1 MTIRLAKERQ
11 NILISI
17 VLPCFN
23 EVRHGYLERILA
35 NLHEQ
40 EGHKEIIFAI
50 SPGSD
55 RTEET
60 IHNARPQ
67 LEQTS
72 TVKILRSDAKNR
84 AQRLNHGIAASTGEI
99 VLLHH
104 PATLLPE
111 VHALGMIETAK
122 AQQDKSSQKSPSLWG
137 GFHHSFD
144 MQHWLLDFTSWYSNR
159 IRAKRRGIVYLD
171 HCIFCDRHLLE
182 RIDNVPDMDIFED
195 TELSKRLCQFG
206 MPYLV
211 PGCAIT
217 SARRFRQRGVYQQAM
232 LNQMLK
238 VGYHLG
244 LDPQSMNKLYEQKVA
259 INSNYD
265 RS

>member
-1 MTIRLAKERQ
+1 LTIRLAKERQ

-50 SPGSD
+50 TPGSD

-60 IHNARPQ
+60 IHDACSQ

-72 TVKILRSDAKNR
+72 TVKVLQTNAKNR
-84 AQRLNHGIAASTGEI
+84 AQRLNCGIAVSTGEI

-111 VHALGMIETAK
+111 VHALK
-122 AQQDKSSQKSPSLWG
+122 AIAIAIGSNNLWG
-137 GFHHSFD
+137 GFQHSFD
-144 MQHWLLDFTSWYSNR
+144 MEHWLLDFTSWYSNY

-171 HCIFCDRHLLE
+171 HCVFCDRHLLE
-182 RIDNVPDMDIFED
+182 RIGLVPDMDIFED
-195 TELSKRLCQFG
+195 TELSKRLCKFG
-206 MPYLV
+206 RP
-211 PGCAIT
+211 AIVSSRVTT
-217 SARRFRQRGVYQQAM
+217 SARRFRQRGVYQQAL

-238 VGYHLG
+238 AGYHLG
-244 LDPQSMNKLYEQKVA
+244 LDPQAMNKLYEQKVA
-259 INSNYD
+259 INSKYD
-265 RS
+265 RT

>member
-1 MTIRLAKERQ
+1 M
-11 NILISI
+11 
-17 VLPCFN
+17 
-23 EVRHGYLERILA
+23 RHGYLERILL
-35 NLHEQ
+35 NLQHQ
-40 EGHKEIIFAI
+40 VGNKEIIFAI

-55 RTEET
+55 RTAET

-72 TVKILRSDAKNR
+72 VVKILQSDAKNR

-111 VHALGMIETAK
+111 VHALETIETARE
-122 AQQDKSSQKSPSLWG
+122 SQSLWG

-144 MQHWLLDFTSWYSNR
+144 MQHWLLGFTSWYSTQ

-171 HCIFCDRHLLE
+171 HCIFCDRQLLD
-182 RIDNVPDMDIFED
+182 RIGNVPDMDIFED

-206 MPYLV
+206 MPSLV
-211 PGCAIT
+211 SGCAIT